1 MYFRGS
7 LEKMANKLSNYLYD
21 EKIILKPWSTNKII
35 TSTLHI
41 SNLLGFKDVVGNDL
55 GVATYNII

>member
-1 MYFRGS
+1 
-7 LEKMANKLSNYLYD
+7 MADKLSNYLYD
-21 EKIILKPWSTNKII
+21 EKIMLKPWSTNKII

-55 GVATYNII
+55 GIATYNII